1 MTVGPPTNITFPLLI
16 VLSFFQLVFIS
27 LRRGIYFT
35 YVKFH
40 RLVYTFAFISYL
52 FPPFYVN
59 QESSFPHVTSPL
71 YFRFLVFRLTPNVS
85 IIPLDKTTFTK
96 KRLFISFKSSPCSGR
111 SVVRT
116 VYVTVD
122 LWRKIKWNRRNILNF
137 VF

>member
-1 MTVGPPTNITFPLLI
+1 MTVGPPTNVTFPLLI
-16 VLSFFQLVFIS
+16 VLSFFQLVCIS

-35 YVKFH
+35 YVEFH
-40 RLVYTFAFISYL
+40 RLVYTFSFLIFSPTFML
-52 FPPFYVN
+52 TKN
-59 QESSFPHVTSPL
+59 QVSPLVTSPRN
-71 YFRFLVFRLTPNVS
+71 FTFLVFRLTPNVS

-111 SVVRT
+111 SVVGT